1 MKAKE
6 RFINACFVV
15 WGNRASG
22 KKIGADSVIKRFHI
36 GNNASKF
43 LNSIKGESSE
53 CSREHFA
60 ELYQKYSDWCKEH
73 RARNEEIVPSKEEGL
88 KTEIATYITAM
99 RSLLN
104 ELEILITL

>member
-22 KKIGADSVIKRFHI
+22 KKIGADSVIARFHI

-43 LNSIKGESSE
+43 LNSIKGEPSE
-53 CSREHFA
+53 CSREYFA
-60 ELYQKYSDWCKEH
+60 DLYQKYSDWCKG
-73 RARNEEIVPSKEEGL
+73 RRTRNEGYHAPSEEDDIKKRIAEFIGVMRDLLTDIEI
-88 KTEIATYITAM
+88 TIQ
-99 RSLLN
+99 
-104 ELEILITL
+104 